1 MLHEIDADDSI
12 GIPLI
17 TVITEEKEILIKQTF
32 ANIDDAI
39 YVSEKQVADL
49 VDILIEYQNR
59 SNK

>member
-17 TVITEEKEILIKQTF
+17 TIITEEKEILIKQTF

-49 VDILIEYQNR
+49 VDILVEYQNR

>member
-17 TVITEEKEILIKQTF
+17 TIITEEKEILIKQTF